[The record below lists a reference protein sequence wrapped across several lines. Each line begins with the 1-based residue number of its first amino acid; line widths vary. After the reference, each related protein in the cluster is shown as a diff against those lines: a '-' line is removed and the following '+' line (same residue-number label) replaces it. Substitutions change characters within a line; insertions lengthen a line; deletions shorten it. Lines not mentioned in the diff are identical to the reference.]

1 MSRLKE
7 ALGDL
12 RAALAQSRRGPTE
25 SEDACAFCGWPRS
38 AVPIMLTG
46 PGGAICSVCVEH
58 AFKTVL
64 PGLQAGASAPDPE
77 PALITSIPLAS
88 RDGAPPPNR
97 IAEHVRQR
105 AAQVTKLLDQ
115 VDGARKAL
123 LAEAESLA
131 WAIERYLESASSDK
145 LLLALPFD
153 ELSALAQL
161 LQRFA
166 AILSDGQ
173 READE
178 VARS

>member
-7 ALGDL
+7 CLGDL
-12 RAALAQSRRGPTE
+12 RAALALTRRGAHE
-25 SEDACAFCGWPRS
+25 SEDACGFCGWPRS
-38 AVPIMLTG
+38 AVPVMLIG

-58 AFKTVL
+58 AYKTVL

-97 IAEHVRQR
+97 VAEHVRQR

-115 VDGARKAL
+115 VGEAKSSL
-123 LAEAESLA
+123 LKEAEALA
-131 WAIERYLESASSDK
+131 WAIERYLESANSDK
-145 LLLALPFD
+145 LLLALPLD
-153 ELSALAQL
+153 ELGAVAQL
-161 LQRFA
+161 MERFA
-166 AILSDGQ
+166 AILNDGR

-178 VARS
+178 IGRS